1 MTVQQTTLPNGLRVI
16 SEAMSGIE
24 STSLGV
30 WVNVGARSESAALNG
45 ISHMLEHMAFKGTRT
60 RSALDIA
67 QEIESVGGHLNAYT
81 SREQTAY
88 FARVLGDDV
97 PLAVDILGDILLNS
111 TFEAEEVERERG
123 VILQEIGEAHDT
135 PDDLVFDMLQ
145 EAAFPDQPVGRP
157 ILGTPDHVRS
167 FNSQTLASYMTDQ
180 YRAKHMVFAA
190 AGKVDH
196 ETLVAQI
203 SEIFDGLASA
213 GAPEFQKATY
223 QGGDRRVERPLEQ
236 VHLTLGFPGFS
247 YDDDSFYA
255 GQILSAILGGGMSS
269 RLFQEVREKRGLAY
283 SVYSF
288 SGSLMDSGMFGIYA
302 GTGPD
307 QADELGAV
315 IAQEVKKTCDGIGTD
330 EFERA
335 RAQLKA
341 STLMALESSG
351 TRVEQFARQLFVFDR
366 IMPMGELVEK
376 LNAVT
381 PDQVMAAA
389 NRLLTSGDISVAAV
403 GPAGSL
409 VDYDRLAGHFSR

>member
-1 MTVQQTTLPNGLRVI
+1 MTVQQTTLPNGLRIVTE
-16 SEAMSGIE
+16 SMPGIE

-30 WVNVGARSESAALNG
+30 WVNVGARSETAELNG
-45 ISHMLEHMAFKGTRT
+45 ISHMLEHMAFKGTKT

-111 TFEAEEVERERG
+111 TFEADEVERERG

-135 PDDLVFDMLQ
+135 PDDLVFDLLQ
-145 EAAFPDQPVGRP
+145 DAAFPNQPVGRP

-167 FNSQTLASYMTDQ
+167 FNSQTLSTYMADQ
-180 YRAKHMVFAA
+180 YQAKHMMFAA

-196 ETLVAQI
+196 GALVAQL
-203 SEIFDGLASA
+203 SRVFNVLSSA
-213 GAPEFQKATY
+213 DAPDFQKATY

-236 VHLTLGFPGFS
+236 VHLTIGFPGFS
-247 YDDDSFYA
+247 YDDDHFYA
-255 GQILSAILGGGMSS
+255 GQILSAVLGGGMSS

-307 QADELGAV
+307 QANELGAV
-315 IAQEVKKTCDGIGTD
+315 IAQEVKKICDGIGAE

-335 RAQLKA
+335 RVQLKA

-351 TRVEQFARQLFVFDR
+351 TRVEQFARQLFVFGR
-366 IMPMGELVEK
+366 IMPMSELVDK
-376 LNAVT
+376 LNSVT
-381 PDQVMAAA
+381 PDQVMEAA
-389 NRLLTSGDISVAAV
+389 NSLLTSGDISVAAV

-409 VDYDRLAGHFSR
+409 VDYDQLAAQFGR